1 MFWAFYHKAIFRPE
15 IFLYKINFGG
25 GGSEPEDSFM
35 KLAAFW
41 RCYNFLLS
49 FNCVYII
56 TVVLD

>member
-35 KLAAFW
+35 KLAAF
-41 RCYNFLLS
+41 
-49 FNCVYII
+49 
-56 TVVLD
+56 